1 MEVSPGECGWMV
13 GRRSAAHQT
22 QGFHVAECTYKLY
35 LSIPSVPG
43 DQFHQVQWEG
53 QNRVP
58 QPEVM
63 EWIVINYENSNYKP
77 SAACTVLCRSDK
89 TRGSFD
95 ACSKQQYFCYTFLVK
110 YFLPL
115 IFNLDIIK
123 TAPGIYLK
131 ISP

>member
-1 MEVSPGECGWMV
+1 MGVSPGECGWMV

-22 QGFHVAECTYKLY
+22 QGFHIAECTNKLY
-35 LSIPSVPG
+35 LSIPSVPA

-58 QPEVM
+58 QPEAM
-63 EWIVINYENSNYKP
+63 EWVVINYENSNYKP
-77 SAACTVLCRSDK
+77 SAACAVLCHSDK
-89 TRGSFD
+89 MRGSFD